1 MAQELSKFCEAAWLD
16 LPAEAAKILLG
27 AGNEKELR
35 KAGWKAYDAWISLA
49 NDVTNALYANRI
61 VGQLTGRTMESALRL
76 GQIGDAL
83 ASAFLG
89 NFWASVGLPTHSELV
104 AVRAE
109 LFALR
114 EELAAHAAQLPTAA
128 PQDSIDKGVED
139 KLRRIWKGSQGTD
152 TRSMKINAGTLSA
165 RERKRDV
172 AAQ

>member
-1 MAQELSKFCEAAWLD
+1 
-16 LPAEAAKILLG
+16 
-27 AGNEKELR
+27 
-35 KAGWKAYDAWISLA
+35 
-49 NDVTNALYANRI
+49 
-61 VGQLTGRTMESALRL
+61 
-76 GQIGDAL
+76 
-83 ASAFLG
+83 
-89 NFWASVGLPTHSELV
+89 LV

-114 EELAAHAAQLPTAA
+114 EELAAYAAQLPTAA

>member
-1 MAQELSKFCEAAWLD
+1 LPQELSKFCEAAWLD
-16 LPAEAAKILLG
+16 LPAEAAKSLLG

-49 NDVTNALYANRI
+49 NEVTNLLYANRI

-76 GQIGDAL
+76 GQIGGAL